1 MRKIDL
7 AVYDDFVS
15 PSYLEDIQR
24 ACDPASTPWYFQGSQ
39 SLEKYDDALIEDFG
53 FSIGLL
59 PPWQPDKF
67 EDTPIATL
75 IKPLIYRIKDI
86 AKADH
91 ILRCRLDLTV
101 LHDNYLHPPHIDI
114 DQPHV
119 ACIVYVNDSDG
130 DTVIYDH
137 KTKWAKT
144 YCETGNLP
152 IKERIAPKAGRMV
165 LFDGDYLHTGYS
177 PSKHQTRILI
187 NTVLS

>member
-15 PSYLEDIQR
+15 PSYLEDIQS

-152 IKERIAPKAGRMV
+152 IKE
-165 LFDGDYLHTGYS
+165 LS
-177 PSKHQTRILI
+177 LI
-187 NTVLS
+187 HI